1 MMKQALEAERSI
13 VSLVNEGNGSSTDK
27 IAHLERLLWK
37 LSWICRPAN
46 YAVKQRGFIMS
57 SNICGVRHVFRLAWC
72 LLPQISS
79 RSVCDLMEE
88 WQMSRRNSTPPSKI
102 FQIFQPICWKCISH
116 FKKKKSHKKGK
127 PNREGFH
134 SWLVHVEVLEA
145 VKVCGR
151 YIRSRTKSF
160 WRHRPV
166 CG

>member
-13 VSLVNEGNGSSTDK
+13 VSLVNEGNWSSTDK

-37 LSWICRPAN
+37 LSWICRPGN
-46 YAVKQRGFIMS
+46 YAVKQCGFIRS
-57 SNICGVRHVFRLAWC
+57 SNIWVWHVFRLAWC

-79 RSVCDLMEE
+79 RSVCDLMKE
-88 WQMSRRNSTPPSKI
+88 WQMSRRNSMPPSK
-102 FQIFQPICWKCISH
+102 IFQPICWKRISH
-116 FKKKKSHKKGK
+116 FKKKKGQKKGK
-127 PNREGFH
+127 PHGFH

-151 YIRSRTKSF
+151 YIRFRTKSF

>member
-88 WQMSRRNSTPPSKI
+88 WQMSRRNSMPPSK
-102 FQIFQPICWKCISH
+102 IFQPICWKCISH

-127 PNREGFH
+127 PNRKGFH

-151 YIRSRTKSF
+151 YIRFRTKSF